1 MPIKKAL
8 KVKAHAKV
16 RAGGAESPKPRA
28 SSTLIPLSSAP
39 LNVLSISLFRF
50 PRSLHPQKFTFKY
63 QGAGVP
69 EGQKGKYYPAEDVVP
84 KKGPMPVRNPPKLKK
99 PIVAGQVVILLA
111 GRFAGNRVVFLKQLT
126 SGLLLVTGP
135 YNVNGVPLRRV
146 NQKYVIV
153 TSTKISVAGVDASK
167 IDDAFFAREKTAKNA
182 EAPAATVTS
191 PARQAAQNAID
202 TVLKATI
209 EKEKL
214 LKEYL
219 GQKFTLKKSDKP
231 HLMKY

>member
-16 RAGGAESPKPRA
+16 RRYAGSPSRRFCSRA
-28 SSTLIPLSSAP
+28 SSLLLAP
-39 LNVLSISLFRF
+39 LPSLPRALSLSLT
-50 PRSLHPQKFTFKY
+50 PPPGKQKFTFKY
-63 QGAGVP
+63 EGAGVP

-153 TSTKISVAGVDASK
+153 TSTKVSVAGVDTSK

-182 EAPAATVTS
+182 EAPEATVTS
-191 PARQAAQNAID
+191 PARQAAQTAID

-219 GQKFTLKKSDKP
+219 GQKFTLKKSDRP